1 MAPVRPSNQRGRPS
15 DEGSSAVLRKF
26 LRIFGHWENAWNSES
41 TQLSLVGGIPT
52 HLKNMSSSV
61 GMIIPNIWKNKT
73 CSKPPTRS
81 TISVLCDLIM
91 SCLFLYENI
100 WKYHPNITQNNLI
113 ERASFLSFPYLA
125 QQLNSPHHPIRYNP
139 WGTGAVRRLV
149 ASVCHCNS
157 KFQSHVVL
165 PLLNVACG
173 QHSNGHLT
181 CKVWYHLRS
190 YYITK
195 WYDTSRMINRMIDN
209 MRMRKGFSHSF
220 EPVSGVIQHPTL
232 WVPICTP
239 CRLCCDHMPI
249 IGMIF
254 PWLSPY
260 VPLSKKLLHWFLHS
274 HETTNRH

>member
-1 MAPVRPSNQRGRPS
+1 MLEILNQRNYRWLVVYLPIWKIWVRQLGWLFPIYEKIKHVPNHQP
-15 DEGSSAVLRKF
+15 D
-26 LRIFGHWENAWNSES
+26 
-41 TQLSLVGGIPT
+41 QLSV
-52 HLKNMSSSV
+52 SFV
-61 GMIIPNIWKNKT
+61 IW
-73 CSKPPTRS
+73 
-81 TISVLCDLIM
+81 
-91 SCLFLYENI
+91 SCHVCFYMKI

>member
-1 MAPVRPSNQRGRPS
+1 MVYLPIWKMMEFVSW
-15 DEGSSAVLRKF
+15 DDD
-26 LRIFGHWENAWNSES
+26 
-41 TQLSLVGGIPT
+41 
-52 HLKNMSSSV
+52 
-61 GMIIPNIWKNKT
+61 IPNIWKNKT

-81 TISVLCDLIM
+81 TISVLCDLTM

-100 WKYHPNITQNNLI
+100 IQTSPKIIWSK
-113 ERASFLSFPYLA
+113 RASFLSFPYLA

-181 CKVWYHLRS
+181 CKVWYQLRS

-209 MRMRKGFSHSF
+209 MRMRKGFSHSRQCQEVF
-220 EPVSGVIQHPTL
+220 NILFCGY
-232 WVPICTP
+232 PICTP

-274 HETTNRH
+274 HETTNCH